1 MDMDLK
7 YLLSKVNSIDHP
19 KWEDTKDAIIWI
31 LSSFI
36 NKSLIE
42 KLVSK
47 RIESLKIKL
56 KYIKKYT
63 NYDKE
68 LTYIQ
73 KLIDN
78 YNNKLISTLE
88 ELISISKEIDT
99 LELKINSLYIRTL
112 ENNDVLYFDDNLD
125 EYIEVLDLEKTSKV
139 PVIDVN
145 DKDIEI
151 ISDLEKT
158 MKLAKLSKEQ
168 LLSLIHI

>member
-1 MDMDLK
+1 M
-7 YLLSKVNSIDHP
+7 Y
-19 KWEDTKDAIIWI
+19 
-31 LSSFI
+31 
-36 NKSLIE
+36 
-42 KLVSK
+42 
-47 RIESLKIKL
+47 
-56 KYIKKYT
+56 
-63 NYDKE
+63 KE
-68 LTYIQ
+68 LTS
-73 KLIDN
+73 L
-78 YNNKLISTLE
+78 
-88 ELISISKEIDT
+88 

-168 LLSLIHI
+168 LKKLDINDKTIEIKAENYDLLYNYFIYGELAG